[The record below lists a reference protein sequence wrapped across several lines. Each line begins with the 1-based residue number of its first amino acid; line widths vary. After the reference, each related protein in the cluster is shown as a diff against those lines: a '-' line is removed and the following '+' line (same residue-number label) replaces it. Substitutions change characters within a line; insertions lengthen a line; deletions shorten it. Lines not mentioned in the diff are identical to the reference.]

1 MAITHVQLLSIPV
14 ADQDRAK
21 AFYVDRLGFD
31 LVADAPMG
39 PDQRWVQ
46 VAPQGAQTS
55 ITLVKGFETMPP
67 GSIKGTVL
75 ETTDLDA
82 EVAALRDR
90 GVPMDGEIEEAPWG
104 RWATFS
110 DPDGN
115 GFVLQASAQE
125 SRQPDPA

>member
-1 MAITHVQLLSIPV
+1 MSSLPDARVHGDVVEHRGRRTRIGAFPIGIIPEGFQEPAEPATPDPDPTQTPP
-14 ADQDRAK
+14 ADQL
-21 AFYVDRLGFD
+21 RLTHTYACVTLRSSD
-31 LVADAPMG
+31 
-39 PDQRWVQ
+39 DQ
-46 VAPQGAQTS
+46 
-55 ITLVKGFETMPP
+55 
-67 GSIKGTVL
+67 GTVL

-125 SRQPDPA
+125 SR